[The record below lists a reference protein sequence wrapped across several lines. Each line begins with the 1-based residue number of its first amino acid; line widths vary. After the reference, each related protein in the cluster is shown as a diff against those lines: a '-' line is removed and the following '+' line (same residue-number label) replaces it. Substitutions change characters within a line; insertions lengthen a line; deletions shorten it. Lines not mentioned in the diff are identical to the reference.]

1 MDAGDGEVE
10 RDLLVGLE
18 IQVGQVERVAVDAVP
33 VLLVAR
39 QPLGQD
45 RDALVAQQSLV
56 PLEGLATGCMLGGV
70 AGNLVSDRV
79 ERQRLARFEEHEH
92 QVGDALQPV
101 ELRGRLHRPEPT
113 ATAAP

>member
-18 IQVGQVERVAVDAVP
+18 VQVWQVERVAVDAVS
-33 VLLVAR
+33 VLFVAV

-45 RDALVAQQSLV
+45 GNALVAQQTLV
-56 PLEGLATGCMLGGV
+56 PFEGLAAGSVLGGV
-70 AGNLVSDRV
+70 AGNLVRDRV
-79 ERQRLARFEEHEH
+79 ERHGLARLEEHQH
-92 QVGDALQPV
+92 QVRDALQPV
-101 ELRGRLHRPEPT
+101 ELRGRLHRSEPT